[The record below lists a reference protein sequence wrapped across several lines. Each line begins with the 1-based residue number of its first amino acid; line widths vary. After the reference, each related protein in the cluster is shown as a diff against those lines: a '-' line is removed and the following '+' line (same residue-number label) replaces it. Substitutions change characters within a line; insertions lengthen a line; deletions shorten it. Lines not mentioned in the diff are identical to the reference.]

1 MSVKTGFICA
11 EWHMTD
17 EGREVMMSVVHRNRR
32 KKRSFGNLQQAKEI
46 LRFTNCF
53 LICSHRG

>member
-17 EGREVMMSVVHRNRR
+17 EGREVMMSIVHRNRR
-32 KKRSFGNLQQAKEI
+32 KKRSFGNLQ
-46 LRFTNCF
+46 L
-53 LICSHRG
+53 SHIMKKA